1 MMIEKYL
8 DQTEDN
14 TIAITNSSVPRD
26 QMEIKHQQLKIIR
39 YNELGTSKI
48 FFQTAKIYR
57 LASLF
62 QFCVKKK
69 D

>member
-1 MMIEKYL
+1 MSKKLFKFWMMIEKYL

-39 YNELGTSKI
+39 YNEPLVRVKN
-48 FFQTAKIYR
+48 FFKLLKFI
-57 LASLF
+57 
-62 QFCVKKK
+62 